1 MRPVV
6 TRVSR
11 AFTRLEARRARS
23 GRRTIG
29 GWVAGGV
36 SVLLLTTAGRRTGRA
51 HTTPLLFHREGDGSL
66 LVVAVNGTADWDPDW
81 LRNLRADPRVTVEL
95 DGVHH
100 QAIAAI
106 LEGAERTTAW
116 EEARRTL
123 PGLEA
128 AQAVCRRTIP
138 LVRLAMT

>member
-6 TRVSR
+6 TRMSR
-11 AFTRLEARRARS
+11 ELTRLDARRARS
-23 GRRTIG
+23 GGRTIG

-36 SVLLLTTAGRRTGRA
+36 AVLLLTTTGRRTGRA

-66 LVVAVNGTADWDPDW
+66 LVVAVNGSADWDPDW
-81 LRNLRADPRVTVEL
+81 VRNLRADPRVAVVL

-100 QAIAAI
+100 RAIATI
-106 LEGAERTTAW
+106 LEGAERTMAW
-116 EEARRTL
+116 EDARRAL